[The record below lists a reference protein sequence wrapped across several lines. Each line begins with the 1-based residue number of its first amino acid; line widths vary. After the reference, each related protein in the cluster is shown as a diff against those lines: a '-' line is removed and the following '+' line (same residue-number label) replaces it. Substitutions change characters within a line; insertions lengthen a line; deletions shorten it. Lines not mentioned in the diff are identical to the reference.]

1 MTDLVRPTPW
11 SGDIQYGEWIGRIA
25 LGLIFLFNGF
35 GIVDQSR
42 AAQELAAHGTP
53 TALVPLLIIAGRV
66 LQIAAG
72 IALVVGWHERVAALC
87 LAAFLIPATLTA
99 HDFWAYHGPERQG
112 QLVNFLKNLAIFG
125 GLCFV
130 AFRSIPSLPSHIA
143 EIHAPASR

>member
-1 MTDLVRPTPW
+1 MTDLARPTPA
-11 SGDIQYGEWIGRIA
+11 SGDIQYGEWIGRLA
-25 LGLIFLFNGF
+25 LALIFLFNGF

-53 TALVPLLIIAGRV
+53 PALVPLVIIAARV

-72 IALVVGWHERVAALC
+72 IAPVGGWHERVA
-87 LAAFLIPATLTA
+87 
-99 HDFWAYHGPERQG
+99 
-112 QLVNFLKNLAIFG
+112 AIFG